1 MPEQPVELHHGTLGI
16 VLAVN
21 GGKLN
26 EPLRCADGRHEHL
39 DGAAVA
45 AVGTAEFCARVAGDG
60 NLAEL
65 QAPPAP
71 ADAEYGLSYD
81 ESITLHLQAA
91 FTEGGKQAGQKE
103 GKQPDDSLNCP
114 E

>member
-1 MPEQPVELHHGTLGI
+1 MCRYPVGDGAKRVRTCVDMRALYTQFPEFSSLIDHKECKYRPELLTEQPVELHHGTLGI

-45 AVGTAEFCARVAGDG
+45 AVGTADFCACVAGDG
-60 NLAEL
+60 NLAE
-65 QAPPAP
+65 
-71 ADAEYGLSYD
+71 G
-81 ESITLHLQAA
+81 
-91 FTEGGKQAGQKE
+91 
-103 GKQPDDSLNCP
+103 
-114 E
+114 